1 VDLLFGAAW
10 TCDLVGCRLLIAVWA
25 WFFLGCYSGGL
36 LVVVWTWA
44 CGSTSLVT
52 VWWNW
57 TCCPTRSGGPVTPL
71 SSFIISDFFFF
82 FLISSCLLESLL
94 GSLFLEKIMLL
105 GNSSLNCL
113 LWETSCVAILTI
125 VIQLLR
131 RLRIWLSGWSRM
143 HV

>member
-82 FLISSCLLESLL
+82 FFYFIMSSSKSF
-94 GSLFLEKIMLL
+94 GVPFSGK
-105 GNSSLNCL
+105 NYAA
-113 LWETSCVAILTI
+113 WEF
-125 VIQLLR
+125 
-131 RLRIWLSGWSRM
+131 
-143 HV
+143 